1 MIGSVIVI
9 ATLNDTMN
17 YVERLEVEQCQRQP
31 EKCQAIVADNLQLVE
46 QLERLY
52 PTKKE
57 TK

>member
-31 EKCQAIVADNLQLVE
+31 EKCHEIVADNLQLVE

-57 TK
+57 TE